1 MVKSSQSPYTTH
13 MRVLIACEFSGHVRD
28 AFLALGHE
36 AYSVDILDPLAHPS
50 LFPNGVHPNH
60 VVGDAL
66 ELINSHPPH
75 HFDLMIAHPP
85 CTYLTAARSRLRSTS
100 QPEILAALSFVRQLL
115 DAPISRICVENP
127 PGLLTSLL
135 RPPNFT
141 WTFAHFGVPSS
152 KRFSCWTKNLP
163 PLVPRILHPP
173 TAPSV
178 VSSLPPSPLRP
189 YLRSVIP
196 PPLAEEFARQ
206 YGRLPPL
213 STP

>member
-1 MVKSSQSPYTTH
+1 

-28 AFLALGHE
+28 AFLRRGHE
-36 AYSVDILDPLAHPS
+36 AYSVDILDPSTHPS
-50 LFPNGVHPNH
+50 LFPNGIHPNH
-60 VVGDAL
+60 IVGDAL
-66 ELINSHPPH
+66 ELINSYPPH

-85 CTYLTAARSRLRSTS
+85 CTYLTAARSRLRSSST
-100 QPEILAALSFVRQLL
+100 QQIQEALAFVRALL
-115 DAPISRICVENP
+115 DAPIHRICVENP
-127 PGLLTSLL
+127 PGLLTTLL

-141 WTFAHFGVPSS
+141 WTFAQFNHPSS

-163 PLVPRILHPP
+163 PLAPLTLYPP
-173 TAPSV
+173 VQPSV
-178 VSSLPPSPLRP
+178 EPNLSPSPLRP

-196 PPLAEEFARQ
+196 IPLAEEFARQ